1 MQTLKSS
8 TGRTEVRLGDKAD
21 FVDIRAEEGL
31 LVIEVVGAPPCS
43 HILQAIRRGYTEGWI
58 LTEMPTLVDVS
69 AFHGNID
76 WASIKAIS
84 QMAEWGGR
92 TPTARSRVAY
102 LSPDPFFALV
112 VKAVSILFFRSTHRL
127 FADRQTALAWLR
139 DTRPDALAS

>member
-1 MQTLKSS
+1 MQTFIPG

-21 FVDIRAEEGL
+21 FVDIRAQDGM
-31 LVIEVVGAPPCS
+31 LVIEVVGTPPSS
-43 HILQAIRRGYTEGWI
+43 HIHQAIQRGYAEGWI
-58 LTEMPTLVDVS
+58 KTSMPTLVDVS
-69 AFHGNID
+69 VFTGNID
-76 WASIKAIS
+76 WAAIKAIS
-84 QMAEWGGR
+84 QMTDWGGKGSA
-92 TPTARSRVAY
+92 PPSRVAY